1 MFQLKNLKKDNI
13 MPQGKGTYGTT
24 VGRPPKKKNA
34 ASSTRRSTARRSTTR
49 RSATR
54 RSTKRV

>member
-1 MFQLKNLKKDNI
+1 

-24 VGRPPKKKNA
+24 MGRPPKKKNA

-49 RSATR
+49 RSTTR